1 MTNSEAHNVEKK
13 PSTKAAIMSH
23 FFSCHKPP
31 FVNRRAK
38 KTPQV
43 SMSGCFLGGWVK
55 NPADVGLFAIRS
67 GWEITKAGVS
77 HAAML
82 SQALWQLHCCAV
94 RLASLDITNSWS
106 YARSLLLSS
115 HSNFKI
121 SRHKRCTALARGS
134 LVQYPALDGYILGAI
149 EGEWCSDVMAE
160 HVFRGMRLSLAP
172 YLLELL
178 QERSNSGGMFVLLG
192 MTEFRERFGPKGRCP

>member
-1 MTNSEAHNVEKK
+1 
-13 PSTKAAIMSH
+13 
-23 FFSCHKPP
+23 
-31 FVNRRAK
+31 
-38 KTPQV
+38 
-43 SMSGCFLGGWVK
+43 MSGFFLGVGGGLK
-55 NPADVGLFAIRS
+55 NPPDVGLYAIRS
-67 GWEITKAGVS
+67 GREIQKAGVS
-77 HAAML
+77 HPAML

-106 YARSLLLSS
+106 CTRSLPLSS
-115 HSNFKI
+115 HSNLKI

-134 LVQYPALDGYILGAI
+134 LVQYPPLDGYILGAI
-149 EGEWCSDVMAE
+149 EGEWCGDVMAE